1 MNDML
6 TTELAMELGMQK
18 AYVGILHRIIKNSVK
33 NQAILDNAD
42 RLLADKNCQG
52 TCKRTSK
59 SNAYV
64 GLTTY
69 PLSCQVKNLF
79 DKIL

>member
-33 NQAILDNAD
+33 NQVILDNAD
-42 RLLADKNCQG
+42 RLLADSQTAKERAKEQA
-52 TCKRTSK
+52 K
-59 SNAYV
+59 AMHM
-64 GLTTY
+64 
-69 PLSCQVKNLF
+69 
-79 DKIL
+79 

>member
-1 MNDML
+1 ML

-42 RLLADKNCQG
+42 RILAESQTAKERAKAQAK
-52 TCKRTSK
+52 TM
-59 SNAYV
+59 
-64 GLTTY
+64 
-69 PLSCQVKNLF
+69 QM
-79 DKIL
+79 

>member
-1 MNDML
+1 MNNTL

-42 RLLADKNCQG
+42 RLLADSQ
-52 TCKRTSK
+52 
-59 SNAYV
+59 NAKERAKE
-64 GLTTY
+64 
-69 PLSCQVKNLF
+69 QAKAMHM
-79 DKIL
+79 

>member
-1 MNDML
+1 MNEML

-42 RLLADKNCQG
+42 RILAESQTAKERAKAQAK
-52 TCKRTSK
+52 TM
-59 SNAYV
+59 
-64 GLTTY
+64 
-69 PLSCQVKNLF
+69 QM
-79 DKIL
+79 

>member
-1 MNDML
+1 MNMNDTL

-42 RLLADKNCQG
+42 RLLADSQTAKERAKEQA
-52 TCKRTSK
+52 K
-59 SNAYV
+59 AMHM
-64 GLTTY
+64 
-69 PLSCQVKNLF
+69 
-79 DKIL
+79 

>member
-6 TTELAMELGMQK
+6 TTKLAVELGMQK

-42 RLLADKNCQG
+42 RLLADSQ
-52 TCKRTSK
+52 
-59 SNAYV
+59 NAKERAKE
-64 GLTTY
+64 
-69 PLSCQVKNLF
+69 QAKAMHM
-79 DKIL
+79 

>member
-1 MNDML
+1 MYMNDML

-42 RLLADKNCQG
+42 RLLADS
-52 TCKRTSK
+52 R
-59 SNAYV
+59 NAKERAKE
-64 GLTTY
+64 
-69 PLSCQVKNLF
+69 QAKEMHM
-79 DKIL
+79 

>member
-1 MNDML
+1 MYMNDTL

-42 RLLADKNCQG
+42 RLLADSQTAKERAKEQA
-52 TCKRTSK
+52 K
-59 SNAYV
+59 AM
-64 GLTTY
+64 
-69 PLSCQVKNLF
+69 QM
-79 DKIL
+79 

>member
-1 MNDML
+1 MNDTL

-42 RLLADKNCQG
+42 RLLADSQHAKERAKEQA
-52 TCKRTSK
+52 K
-59 SNAYV
+59 AM
-64 GLTTY
+64 
-69 PLSCQVKNLF
+69 QM
-79 DKIL
+79 